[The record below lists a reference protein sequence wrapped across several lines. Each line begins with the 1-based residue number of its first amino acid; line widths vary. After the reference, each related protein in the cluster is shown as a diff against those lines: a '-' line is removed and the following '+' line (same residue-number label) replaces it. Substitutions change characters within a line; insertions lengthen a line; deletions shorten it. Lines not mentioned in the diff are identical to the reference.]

1 MELPHCI
8 PSPHIWPFSGCWSVN
23 PRPLYREAK
32 DILNDRTRTGTGSLE
47 EDLANWSCSS
57 SGSFCRS
64 GRSRSSSCS
73 GSWRTAASRP
83 FVRTGPTKRL
93 ASSTSWRWWKL
104 LESVDSSWM
113 GDCLWTPAAAGM
125 GLDTDAAYSPVYSV
139 NLQRVQGWR
148 KKLQILQRRVVQ
160 LWLTHLDD
168 LSSTLAEHWLSLLL
182 LLRHRRII
190 LKMLRLSSQVLD
202 HVLSDFMDQQLH
214 MSNCLISKVAFLSH

>member
-1 MELPHCI
+1 MNFFRMLIGKSEAVVSGGQGHPQRPNQNRNRKSGGGSGNLVAFVVRIVASFGKNSFVELFRILTNSRQSTVCPHRADEASCLVYVVK
-8 PSPHIWPFSGCWSVN
+8 VN
-23 PRPLYREAK
+23 IQLET
-32 DILNDRTRTGTGSLE
+32 IGNLNS
-47 EDLANWSCSS
+47 A
-57 SGSFCRS
+57 
-64 GRSRSSSCS
+64 
-73 GSWRTAASRP
+73 
-83 FVRTGPTKRL
+83 
-93 ASSTSWRWWKL
+93 
-104 LESVDSSWM
+104 WM
-113 GDCLWTPAAAGM
+113 GDCLGTPAAAGM

-214 MSNCLISKVAFLSH
+214 MSNCLVSKVAFLSH